1 MPTPDPSGAPAPEP
15 RYHVRLMFEW
25 RGGTL
30 WCGNDAARDE
40 FDVGPIEDELPL
52 TDATRQRLEE
62 LSDWH
67 DTALNWDD
75 PGGPG
80 LWPPEEYDKFHQAAV
95 EILGTIRSELGP
107 DFRVEYRGP

>member
-1 MPTPDPSGAPAPEP
+1 
-15 RYHVRLMFEW
+15 MFEW